1 MKPWFE
7 NEKLEADIIKFPE
20 PERKVIKMPSVS
32 EYPDFITG
40 VLDLQAR
47 RDKGQIGQDSYDK
60 LYQDLIQRFMK
71 RESFEH
77 PWFLR
82 EAMVSTA
89 SSPESA
95 AMYIQ
100 SINNLLKK
108 NKPIQ
113 VGGQKKDKKMFTPAP
128 GQQIT
133 SFKDSLKGELN
144 GVTTTIKAGQI
155 YKSEEIK
162 GAKADYNKGNVAE
175 GIFGAGI
182 YLALI
187 TPARSISTNIL
198 TSFILRSLTDKNGI
212 AISGTNTRTKDKV
225 SLSVRLSENNFTA
238 LTDSKSLNTMQGE
251 IQSIV
256 DYVNGEE
263 IAELEKSFAE
273 NRKIDDIHV
282 VADGLSD
289 EDTSKVDVYV
299 KFADGVV
306 KYERSVKTGN
316 VTQFGQASTGG
327 AKDTLSTEERYDLQE
342 EFWSTWGI
350 DISRA
355 QKDFEDSE
363 RDFLQAYDFS
373 YKVAAEELAKLFTT
387 NKKEK
392 NNIPEFIKTIQYHAY
407 RDNPN
412 AKMIKFSKEGYT
424 VLDFK
429 KLDNFVDKIDLK
441 AVYNPPTERK
451 TSSGDYVR
459 ARPEIHIVDQEGRKF
474 MSFRLYATEKKVTNL
489 IEQGPLLTKITRVS
503 SNIK

>member
-1 MKPWFE
+1 MKPWFV
-7 NEKLEADIIKFPE
+7 KEADIIKFPE
-20 PERKVIKMPSVS
+20 PESKVVELPNVQS
-32 EYPDFITG
+32 YPDFLTG
-40 VLDLQAR
+40 VKDLHNR
-47 RDKGQIGQDSYDK
+47 KNKGEISQDSHDR
-60 LYQDLIQRFMK
+60 LYQDLIHRFMK
-71 RESFEH
+71 KESFET

-82 EAMVSTA
+82 EAMVSSA

-95 AMYIQ
+95 AMYIN

-113 VGGQKKDKKMFTPAP
+113 VGGKKKDKKMFTPIP

-133 SFKDSLKGELN
+133 SFKDPLKGELN
-144 GVTTTIKAGQI
+144 GIDTTIKAGQI

-198 TSFILRSLTDKNGI
+198 TSFCLRSLKDKNGI

-263 IAELEKSFAE
+263 IAELEKTFAE
-273 NRKIDDIHV
+273 NGKVDDIHV
-282 VADGLSD
+282 VADGLTD

-306 KYERSVKTGN
+306 KYERSVKTGT
-316 VTQFGQASTGG
+316 VKQFGQATTGG

-363 RDFLQAYDFS
+363 ADFLQAYDFS
-373 YKVAAEELAKLFTT
+373 YKVAAEELAKLFST
-387 NKKEK
+387 NKNEK

-412 AKMIKFSKEGYT
+412 AKMIKFSKKGYT
-424 VLDFK
+424 VLDFT
-429 KLDNFVDKIDLK
+429 KLDDFVDKIDLK
-441 AVYNPPTERK
+441 AVYNPPAERK
-451 TSSGDYVR
+451 TSSGDFAR
-459 ARPEIHIVDQEGRKF
+459 ARPEVHIVDQEGNKL
-474 MSFRLYATEKKVTNL
+474 MSFRLYVSEKKVTNL

-503 SNIK
+503 TNLK

>member
-1 MKPWFE
+1 
-7 NEKLEADIIKFPE
+7 
-20 PERKVIKMPSVS
+20 MPSVS

-441 AVYNPPTERK
+441 AVYNPPAERK

>member
-7 NEKLEADIIKFPE
+7 KEAKIIPFPKK
-20 PERKVIKMPSVS
+20 PERQVIKMPSVS

-40 VLDLQAR
+40 VQDLQAR
-47 RDKGQIGQDSYDK
+47 EKKGQISKDTYDR
-60 LYQDLIQRFMK
+60 LYADLIQRFMK
-71 RESFEH
+71 KESFET
-77 PWFLR
+77 PWFMR

-95 AMYIQ
+95 ARYIQ

-133 SFKDSLKGELN
+133 SFKDPLKGELN
-144 GVTTTIKAGQI
+144 GVATTIKAGQI

-162 GAKADYNKGNVAE
+162 GAKADYNKGNVTE
-175 GIFGAGI
+175 GLFGAGI

-198 TSFILRSLTDKNGI
+198 TSFCLRSLKDKNGI
-212 AISGTNTRTKDKV
+212 AISGTNTKTKDKV

-238 LTDSKSLNTMQGE
+238 LTDLKSLNTMQGE
-251 IQSIV
+251 IKAIV

-273 NRKIDDIHV
+273 NGKIDDIYV
-282 VADGLSD
+282 VADGLTD

-306 KYERSVKTGN
+306 KFERSVKTGK
-316 VTQFGQASTGG
+316 VKQFGQATTGG

-363 RDFLQAYDFS
+363 TDFLQAYDFS

-387 NKKEK
+387 NKKE

-429 KLDNFVDKIDLK
+429 KLDDFVDKIDLK
-441 AVYNPPTERK
+441 AVYNPPAQRK

-459 ARPEIHIVDQEGRKF
+459 ARPEVHIVDQEGNKF
-474 MSFRLYATEKKVTNL
+474 MSFRLYVTEKKITNL